1 MPLLGAHM
9 SIEGGAFK
17 ALDRGKEIGCDV
29 IQIFTKNNNQWKSKP
44 ISIDEIKI
52 FKDNIN
58 KTNVKPV
65 ASHDS
70 YLINLASPKK
80 DVYVQS
86 LDAFCDEI
94 DRAEALTIPYL
105 VFHPGSHLDDTET
118 NGIKRIANSI
128 NIILSKKS
136 KINLTLLFETTAG
149 QGSQLGYKFDQL
161 GKIIELIKRKDKI
174 GVCVDTCH
182 IFAAGYNISTPSGY
196 VQTFE
201 EFDKVIGLDRIKL
214 FHLNDSKRELRSRID
229 RHEHIGKGMLTLTAF
244 KLLLQDKRFQH
255 LPMILET
262 PKGKDMKED
271 KINLKVLR
279 SLIKSI

>member
-9 SIEGGAFK
+9 SIEGGVSK
-17 ALDRGKEIGCDV
+17 ALDRGKEACCDA

-44 ISIDEIKI
+44 LLPDEIKI
-52 FKDNIN
+52 WQDNIN
-58 KTNVKPV
+58 KTNVKPI

-80 DVYVQS
+80 DVYAQS

-94 DRAEALTIPYL
+94 DRAEALAIPYL
-105 VFHPGSHLDDTET
+105 VFHPGSRLFDTET

-182 IFAAGYNISTPSGY
+182 IFAAGYNISVESGY
-196 VQTFE
+196 IKTFE
-201 EFDKVIGLDRIKL
+201 EFDKIIGLDRIKL
-214 FHLNDSKRELRSRID
+214 FHLNDSKRELASRVD
-229 RHEHIGKGMLTLTAF
+229 RHEHIGKGKLTLDAF
-244 KLLLQDKRFQH
+244 KFLLSDKRFQN

-262 PKGKDMKED
+262 PKGKNMKED
-271 KINLKVLR
+271 KINLKILR
-279 SLIKSI
+279 SLISI